1 VSEQTPE
8 IPEATESEV
17 ETLGSGN
24 PGEGPSREDVLEV
37 LKMVIDPELGINVV
51 DLGLVYDVEVDDD
64 EVAVTYTLTSMGCPV
79 GPLIEQQIQQVVT
92 TLPGV
97 GVVRSTMTFDPP
109 WSMEKMSE
117 DARLAMGMF

>member
-1 VSEQTPE
+1 MTDETAIPDPE
-8 IPEATESEV
+8 T
-17 ETLGSGN
+17 TLGGGD
-24 PGEGPSREDVLEV
+24 PGEGPSRADVLEV
-37 LKMVIDPELGINVV
+37 LRMVIDPELGVNVV
-51 DLGLVYDVEVDDD
+51 DLGLIYEVNVDDD

-97 GVVRSTMTFDPP
+97 GVVRSTVTFDPP
-109 WSMEKMSE
+109 WSMDRMSE